1 MALTYQGAGDG
12 GGGGRKTT
20 TSIKKDPF
28 NGYLKPKPK
37 PKTSFEKVADVK
49 KQSTASK
56 QSTNTYKPR
65 TTSSSSSSSKS
76 SSSSSSSSKSSSG
89 SSNSGYTANGSMRIG
104 ARGGN
109 VTELQ
114 KYLGISA
121 DGIFGPQT
129 QQAVRNYQKKMG
141 LTVDGIVG
149 PKTWAA
155 LRGGG
160 SSSKSSSGGSSSK
173 GSSGSTSTK
182 TNTQNVS
189 TSKSYTPKPIKPS
202 VSDADKKKSQQAVEQ
217 AGKAYYDMA
226 TKYMNNIDAL
236 MSKGFDYNPEKD
248 PKYIAAKKIAGK
260 EAEGAKMDAMETMND
275 RGIMNSSITAS
286 QLGQIEQD
294 AADHIL
300 SLIPG
305 FEANAR
311 ADYNDKYAQMSDF
324 WKTTLAQGN
333 NSRDFA
339 EDKRR
344 FEQTFGLEQDKF
356 NFDQSRWGAEFDF
369 AQDKWGQEFGFT
381 KDKWDQEFGFTK
393 DKWGAEFDF
402 TKSQANVENNL
413 KQQGINLDA
422 QQVEIQRLANQSDM
436 EYREFQK
443 QQGISAKQGEVATNG
458 YVSTLLGYADAD
470 SAIEYIVRNASTIA
484 NDGANMGA
492 IIDALEY
499 RFPGASSVVTGQ
511 TGGASGGAYTPPR

>member
-20 TSIKKDPF
+20 TSVKKDPF

-56 QSTNTYKPR
+56 QAKNTYKPR
-65 TTSSSSSSSKS
+65 TTSSSSSSK
-76 SSSSSSSSKSSSG
+76 SSSSSSSKSSSG
-89 SSNSGYTANGSMRIG
+89 SGNSGYTANGSMRIG

-160 SSSKSSSGGSSSK
+160 SSGGSSSK
-173 GSSGSTSTK
+173 GSSGSSGSSSTK
-182 TNTQNVS
+182 TSTGKGS

-202 VSDADKKKSQQAVEQ
+202 VSDADKKKSQKAVDQ

-260 EAEGAKMDAMETMND
+260 EAEGAKMDTMETMND

-286 QLGQIEQD
+286 QLGQIEQE

-381 KDKWDQEFGFTK
+381 KDKW
-393 DKWGAEFDF
+393 GAEFDF
-402 TKSQANVENNL
+402 AKSQANVENNL
-413 KQQGINLDA
+413 KQQGINLDS

-443 QQGISAKQGEVATNG
+443 QQGISEKQGEVATNG
-458 YVSTLLGYADAD
+458 YISTLLGYGDAD

-492 IIDALEY
+492 IINALEY

-511 TGGASGGAYTPPR
+511 TGAASGGQYTFPR